1 MTPSEIAALPRVTYT
16 NLGDDFSPVHAHI
29 DATLHDTEQRLLG
42 RQHTHLIGG
51 KPVAEGPPTAVRSPI
66 HDAIILGEFP
76 IAAPGQVASAIA
88 AARAAAP
95 DWRARTFPSR
105 IGFLRAGARAL
116 AAKKYEI
123 AIACLIEVGKS
134 RLEAVGEV
142 EEAIDLIEYYCT
154 EMERHNGFAMA
165 RPAAISGETSTLTL
179 RPYGVFAVISPFNFP
194 VALTL
199 GMTAAA
205 LIAGNTVVLK
215 PGEASGLTA
224 SLLVSCLAEGG
235 LPDGVL
241 NLIFGNRQTGQALT
255 AGDVD
260 GIAITGSH
268 AAGMDIH
275 RRIAGGS
282 YARPVLAE
290 MGGKNP
296 AFVTHSANLEDAAL
310 GVMRSAFGLQGQKC
324 SALSKCYVDRRIA
337 DPFLDRLIALT
348 ASIPIGD
355 PRSAKNFMGPVIDA
369 TAADRFSA
377 AVAEIRCEGRM
388 LAGGDRLAGGIF
400 DHGAYLA
407 PTIVGDLPADHR
419 LNQVE
424 LFLPLLSVLFFEN
437 LDNAIEDANRGQY
450 GLTAGI
456 YTADPAELA
465 LFLDRIDAG
474 VLYGN
479 RASGATTGAWPGIQ
493 SFCGWKGS
501 GLTGK
506 GGLGPWYLPQF
517 MREQSHT
524 IFARPAQP

>member
-1 MTPSEIAALPRVTYT
+1 MTQPDIASLPRVTYT

-29 DATLHDTEQRLLG
+29 DAILHDTEQRLLG
-42 RQHTHLIGG
+42 RPHAHLIAG
-51 KPVAEGPPTAVRSPI
+51 KSVGEGARKIVRSPI
-66 HDAIILGEFP
+66 HDSLVLGDFP
-76 IAAPGQVASAIA
+76 EASPDLVARAVA
-88 AARAAAP
+88 AAREASAT
-95 DWRARTFPSR
+95 WRARPFQSR
-105 IGFLRAGARAL
+105 IAILRSGARAL
-116 AAKKYEI
+116 ACKKYEI

-134 RLEAVGEV
+134 RLEAIGEV
-142 EEAIDLIEYYCT
+142 EEAIDLIEYYCA
-154 EMERHNGFAMA
+154 EMERQDGFAIP
-165 RPAAISGETSTLTL
+165 RPAAIGNETSAVIL
-179 RPYGVFAVISPFNFP
+179 RPYGVFAVIAPFNFP

-199 GMTAAA
+199 GMTSAA

-224 SLLVSCLAEGG
+224 SLLVSCLTEAG

-241 NLIFGNRQTGQALT
+241 NLIFGGRQTGQALAT
-255 AGDVD
+255 ADVD
-260 GIAITGSH
+260 GIAVTGSH

-275 RRIAGGS
+275 RAVAAGR

-296 AFVTHSANLEDAAL
+296 AFVASSANLDDAAL

-324 SALSKCYVDRRIA
+324 SALSKCYVARDVA
-337 DPFLDRLIALT
+337 KPFLDRLCALT
-348 ASIPIGD
+348 TAIAIGD
-355 PRSAKNFMGPVIDA
+355 PRSASIFMGPIVNEA
-369 TAADRFSA
+369 AADRFA
-377 AVAEIRCEGRM
+377 DAVTNARRDGT
-388 LAGGDRLAGGIF
+388 LVAGGIRLTGGIF

-407 PTIVGDLPADHR
+407 PTIIADLPAEHR
-419 LNQVE
+419 LNRAE
-424 LFLPLLSVLFFEN
+424 LFVPLLSILLFEK
-437 LDNAIEDANRGQY
+437 LDDAITDANRGEY

-456 YTADPAELA
+456 YTAEDAELA
-465 LFLDRIDAG
+465 GFLDNMEAG
-474 VLYGN
+474 VLYAN

-524 IFARPAQP
+524 IFSRAARS